1 MKVLFLTN
9 IPTPYRVD
17 FFNELGKYCD
27 LTVLYERKSASNR
40 DVKWKREKASSYKE
54 VFLRGINIRSDA
66 SICLDVTKWLK
77 KDKFDLVIVGGYS
90 TPTGMLAIKILKLKK
105 IPFILN
111 CDGGFISQDNKMKY
125 LIKKFFISSANWW
138 LSSGDLTN
146 KYLEHYGANKENIFI
161 FPFTSIKKEDIL
173 NERLKED
180 EVLYLRKQLGINGKK
195 VAISVGRYLYI
206 KGYDLLINT
215 WKNFDKDWE
224 LLIIGSGPEELT
236 LRKIIKE
243 NELKNVK
250 LIGFKTKQELS
261 KYYLAADLFIL
272 PTRGDVWG
280 LVVNEA
286 MAYGLPVIT
295 SNKCIAGEELI
306 GKTNKELIFNIDK
319 NNELLEKIKLIMCSE
334 KRRKII
340 AEKNLET
347 SKIYTIE
354 NMAKEHYEIFKKIKN
369 LSNKNI

>member
-77 KDKFDLVIVGGYS
+77 K
-90 TPTGMLAIKILKLKK
+90 

-138 LSSGDLTN
+138 LSSGALTN

-215 WKNFDKDWE
+215 WKNLDKDWE

-272 PTRGDVWG
+272 P
-280 LVVNEA
+280 
-286 MAYGLPVIT
+286 
-295 SNKCIAGEELI
+295 
-306 GKTNKELIFNIDK
+306 
-319 NNELLEKIKLIMCSE
+319 
-334 KRRKII
+334 
-340 AEKNLET
+340 
-347 SKIYTIE
+347 
-354 NMAKEHYEIFKKIKN
+354 YEI
-369 LSNKNI
+369 